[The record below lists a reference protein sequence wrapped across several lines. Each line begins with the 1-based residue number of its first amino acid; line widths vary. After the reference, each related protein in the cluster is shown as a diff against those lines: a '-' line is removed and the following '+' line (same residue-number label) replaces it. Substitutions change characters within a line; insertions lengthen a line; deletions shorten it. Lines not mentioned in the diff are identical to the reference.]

1 MKRNFLS
8 IAMLLLVMAAVTAAA
23 NTTLTEDP
31 LTGLPVVP
39 SPDRLHL
46 GNQPVVLPETQVCK
60 SKALMNFYRPNGI
73 QVNSTVAWYA
83 SRLLGFKKTHAW
95 ANARTQ
101 DTFYKSDGTAI
112 VSITGDPGP
121 DGQDAEVYG
130 IVYGK
135 FTPGI
140 SEIFRE
146 DRPEH
151 NDVALQETS
160 IVCDLRLGNSHLKL
174 VVMTVLSSRTTVRT
188 EK

>member
-1 MKRNFLS
+1 VSPKEKSSAIETLSFFEKGENKMKRNFLS
-8 IAMLLLVMAAVTAAA
+8 IGMLLLVIAAVTGAA
-23 NTTLTEDP
+23 NKTLTEDP

-46 GNQPVVLPETQVCK
+46 GNEPVVLPETQVCK

-73 QVNSTVAWYA
+73 QVNSTVTWYA
-83 SRLLGFKKTHAW
+83 SRLQGFKKTHAW
-95 ANARTQ
+95 ANSRTQ

-140 SEIFRE
+140 SEKTIVGM
-146 DRPEH
+146 
-151 NDVALQETS
+151 NMQK
-160 IVCDLRLGNSHLKL
+160 IVCP
-174 VVMTVLSSRTTVRT
+174 
-188 EK
+188 